1 MAVDWLGDCA
11 IVSIIIDSNF
21 LIMLS
26 EIQINIIS
34 ELDRLVKREY
44 ELVALSGVITELKEL
59 LSKSKPKKRKKV
71 EFALRF
77 LKEQNIKVLD
87 EQFLP
92 NETTDEYILRIAK
105 KTKFVVATNDAKLK
119 KKLKDAN
126 SSVIYLRQKS
136 YLAEDGFIG

>member
-1 MAVDWLGDCA
+1 M
-11 IVSIIIDSNF
+11 
-21 LIMLS
+21 MLS

-44 ELVALSGVITELKEL
+44 ELIALSGVLTELQGL

-77 LKEQNIKVLD
+77 LQEQNIKILN
-87 EQFLP
+87 EKLLP
-92 NETTDEYILRIAK
+92 NETADEYILRIAK
-105 KTKFVVATNDAKLK
+105 KTNFVVATNDAKLK

-126 SSVIYLRQKS
+126 NPVIYLRQKS
-136 YLAEDGFIG
+136 YLALDGFIG

>member
-1 MAVDWLGDCA
+1 
-11 IVSIIIDSNF
+11 
-21 LIMLS
+21 MLS

-44 ELVALSGVITELKEL
+44 ELIALSGVLTELEGL

-77 LKEQNIKVLD
+77 LREQNIKVLN
-87 EQFLP
+87 EKLLS
-92 NETTDEYILRIAK
+92 NETADEYILRIAK

-126 SSVIYLRQKS
+126 NSVIYLRQKS
-136 YLAEDGFIG
+136 YLAVDGFIG